1 LKTKL
6 LSLALLVIVFCLLI
20 PCVSGSAQITR
31 DKQAS
36 TDTETLTSTYQL
48 DPSYYPYTQVKYS
61 VTVESS
67 LTLMY
72 SQLTDA
78 KGQLHINGKAS
89 IRGVMHAESWIYD
102 DVRQIW
108 ILGSD
113 RSQSSKIFV
122 SVNELTLDSETQTSQ
137 EIRILANRITM
148 SALDLDTGQT
158 VTVDNLII
166 EHVMIKLSNGEVQFL
181 KSWEFVHN

>member
-6 LSLALLVIVFCLLI
+6 LSLALLVIAFCLLT
-20 PCVSGSAQITR
+20 PCVSGSVQMTR
-31 DKQAS
+31 DKQTS

-61 VTVESS
+61 ITVEST
-67 LTLMY
+67 LTLMIN
-72 SQLTDA
+72 QLMDA

-108 ILGSD
+108 ILGAD
-113 RSQSSKIFV
+113 QSQSSKMFL
-122 SVNELTLDSETQTSQ
+122 SVNQLTLDSETQTSQ
-137 EIRILANRITM
+137 EIRVLANRIMM

-158 VTVDNLII
+158 VTVETLII
-166 EHVMIKLSNGEVQFL
+166 EHVMIKLNNGEVQFE
-181 KSWEFVHN
+181 KFWDIVHN